1 MDKIANF
8 TIKHKKI
15 ILIIFILTA
24 AVSAVLQ
31 SFVKKNYDMVDYLP
45 QESQSTKALKI
56 MKEEFTESMPNASVM
71 IKNVSIMEAMDY
83 KRQLAAIDGVTQVT
97 WLDDMIDIKQP
108 LEMSDPDT
116 VEKFYKNGNALFSIT
131 IRKGAEKKTCAA
143 IREFIGEGNF
153 LAGEAPDL
161 ATMQENTVSE
171 VTGALMILIP
181 AVILI
186 LILSTTSW
194 IEPLLF
200 LVTIGI
206 AILINMG
213 TNIFFGEISFMT
225 NSISPI
231 LQLAVSLD
239 YAIFLLHSFT
249 ANREKYSDVEEAM
262 YHAIR
267 SSIVTVAASALTT
280 LFGFIAL
287 TFMKFGIGADLG
299 LNLAKGII
307 LSFISTMIFMPAL
320 TLSVYKFIDKT
331 QHRPFMPNF
340 ANAYRVLLKLAV
352 PVVLLVILLIVPG
365 FLGQRKTGFLYGNAA
380 TAENNKSGQDRLA
393 IENEFGKSTIMVLLV
408 PRGDIAKEEKLT
420 RDIGEI
426 PHVTGVMSYA
436 NTVGTA
442 IPVQFLTEDIAE
454 QFYSEHYARIIVYTD
469 TAEEGDAAFATVER
483 IQNTAKSYYG
493 DAAYS
498 LGQSTNL
505 YDMKNVV
512 AKDNTLVNL
521 IAIISIFLVL
531 LFSFKSL
538 TLPLILLIT
547 IEAGIWFNLSIPY
560 FMGTVINFIGYLVLS
575 TVQLGATVD
584 YAILLTDH
592 YLVNRRELPKKAAI
606 HKSLGETFKSI
617 LVSASILSIAGFTL
631 YKTSSNSA
639 SADIGRLLGRGTIF
653 SFIMVLCFL
662 PAMLLIFDRGDC
674 RNNFKTK
681 TAKGKNEGRRIN

>member
-1 MDKIANF
+1 M
-8 TIKHKKI
+8 
-15 ILIIFILTA
+15 TA

-161 ATMQENTVSE
+161 AAMQENTVSE

-249 ANREKYSDVEEAM
+249 DNREKYSDVEEAM

-393 IENEFGKSTIMVLLV
+393 IENEFGK
-408 PRGDIAKEEKLT
+408 
-420 RDIGEI
+420 
-426 PHVTGVMSYA
+426 YA

-442 IPVQFLTEDIAE
+442 IPVQFLTEDITE

-662 PAMLLIFDRGDC
+662 PAMLLIFDRGIAGTTLKPKQQKE
-674 RNNFKTK
+674 RM
-681 TAKGKNEGRRIN
+681 KGEE